1 MLEEADK
8 FTNKCA
14 MGQMVM
20 STVKKI
26 RGWMCDISH
35 GQIAK
40 VSWMK

>member
-8 FTNKCA
+8 FTDKRA

-26 RGWMCDISH
+26 GGWMCDISH
-35 GQIAK
+35 AK
-40 VSWMK
+40 FSWMK

>member
-20 STVKKI
+20 STVEKI

-35 GQIAK
+35 AK
-40 VSWMK
+40 FSWMK